1 MKTIYTLFFALCA
14 TITTFAQSGTGA
26 ISGKLLEENGSPA
39 SFVTLMLLDKDSILV
54 KADFS
59 KDDGSF
65 LFLNITPGTY
75 NVQVSSIQYRE
86 YVSETFILEE
96 GETIKL
102 PEISLSTAIKKLDE
116 VQISAS
122 RPMIEIQPDKTVFN
136 VSSSPNASGS
146 DGMELL
152 RKSPGVIIDNN
163 DNIILQGKSG
173 VRIYID
179 GKPSQLSGEDLTAML
194 RGMQSD
200 QIESIELIT
209 NPSAKYEA
217 EGNAG
222 IINIVL
228 KRDKNLGTN
237 ATFTAGYNIGVKE
250 RKNGSVNI
258 NHKEK
263 KVSLYGSF
271 NYSDLAGWN
280 HQEIDREQGEGFFHQ
295 KGDRVWTYDGFGYR
309 GGTDFYINKKHTI
322 GVVIN
327 GNMSDGTWD
336 SDSRTQMGDLTSGT
350 INTILE
356 ANNERARST
365 NSANANLNY
374 QYKGSKGAS
383 LNVDFDYGYYFNT
396 AYMYQPNE
404 YLSPS
409 SDELIFGEYF
419 ENNQT
424 TQIDIKTAKL
434 DYEVPLEKGKIS
446 AGAKYS
452 NIITGNSFDQ
462 FDLNGAIPTIDI
474 NRTSDFTYTEQV
486 TAVYATYFTKL
497 GEKTSLNAGVRME
510 STLSKGDLDS
520 YLPINDGLVERSYTD
535 LFPSGGITYNM
546 NKDNQFGVNYSRR
559 IDRPNYQDLNPF
571 EFQLDQ
577 LTYEKGN
584 PFIRPQYTHNIQA
597 THTFKSTIN
606 TKLSYSVTNDFFAK
620 VIEKVNDSTTLLQNQ
635 NLATSKNYGLNI
647 SAPYNITKWWSTY
660 TSVNL
665 NKVFYESELSLNNQL
680 NINVTTF
687 NVYIQNNFMLP
698 KGFKFELSGWYNSP
712 SVWGGTFIIDELYSI
727 NMGIKKSLFDKKANL
742 TVGLNDILFSQ
753 KWSGSSNYNNV
764 DLNIRGM
771 GDSRRFKVGFTYNI
785 GNQNVK
791 SRRRKTGLEDEKNRI
806 SSDNG

>member
-1 MKTIYTLFFALCA
+1 MKNLFTLLFALCVS
-14 TITTFAQSGTGA
+14 ITTFAQKGTGT
-26 ISGKLLEENGSPA
+26 ISGKLLEDSGGPA
-39 SFVTLMLLDKDSILV
+39 AFVTLMLLDKDSTMV

-65 LFLNITPGTY
+65 SFLNITPNEY
-75 NVQVSSIQYRE
+75 KLQVSSIQYQG
-86 YVSETFILEE
+86 YSSEIFSLKE
-96 GETIKL
+96 GETKNL
-102 PEISLSTAIKKLDE
+102 PKISLTASVKELDE

-122 RPMIEIQPDKTVFN
+122 KPMIEIQPDKTVFN
-136 VSSSPNASGS
+136 VASSPNASGS

-163 DNIILQGKSG
+163 DNIILQGKNG

-179 GKPSQLSGEDLTAML
+179 GKPTQLSGEDLTAML

-200 QIESIELIT
+200 QIESIEIIT

-237 ATFTAGYNIGVKE
+237 ATITAGYNVGVKD
-250 RKNGSVNI
+250 RMNGSLNL
-258 NHKEK
+258 NHREK

-280 HQEIDREQGEGFFHQ
+280 HQKIDREQGGGFFYQ
-295 KGDRVWTYDGFGYR
+295 AGDRIWTYDGYGYR
-309 GGTDFYINKKHTI
+309 TGADFYINKNHTI

-336 SDSRTQMGDLTSGT
+336 SDSRTDMGDLTTGA

-356 ANNERARST
+356 ANNERNRST
-365 NSANANLNY
+365 NSANSNINY
-374 QYKGSKGAS
+374 QYKGDKGAS
-383 LNVDFDYGYYFNT
+383 LNIDVDYGYYFNT

-404 YLSPS
+404 YLNPQSE
-409 SDELIFGEYF
+409 ELVFGEYF
-419 ENNQT
+419 ENDQT

-434 DYEVPLEKGKIS
+434 DYEVPLGKGKLS
-446 AGAKYS
+446 TGTKYS
-452 NIITGNSFDQ
+452 NIVTGNSFNQ
-462 FDLNGAIPTIDI
+462 FDLNGPIAQIDT
-474 NRTSDFTYTEQV
+474 NRTSDFIYTEQV

-497 GEKTSLNAGVRME
+497 GEKVSLNAGVRME
-510 STLSKGDLDS
+510 NTLSKGDLDS
-520 YLPINDGLVERSYTD
+520 FLDVNDDLVERRYTD
-535 LFPSGGITYNM
+535 LFPSGGITYAM
-546 NKDNQFGVNYSRR
+546 NKSNQFGINYSRR

-584 PFIRPQYTHNIQA
+584 PFINPQYTHNIQA

-606 TKLSYSVTNDFFAK
+606 TKLSYSITNDFFAK

-635 NLATSKNYGLNI
+635 NLATTQNYGLNI

-660 TSVNL
+660 TSINL
-665 NKVFYESELSLNNQL
+665 NRALYESELTTTNISLD
-680 NINVTTF
+680 VTTF
-687 NVYIQNNFMLP
+687 NVFVQNNFMLP

-712 SVWGGTFIIDELYSI
+712 SIWGGTFLINEMYSV
-727 NMGIKKSLFDKKANL
+727 NLGLKKSLFDKKANL
-742 TVGLNDILFSQ
+742 TIGLNDIFYSQ
-753 KWSGSSNYNNV
+753 KWSGSSNYNDV
-764 DLNIRGM
+764 DLKISGQA
-771 GDSRRFKVGFTYNI
+771 DSRRFKVGFTYNI

-791 SRRRKTGLEDEKNRI
+791 SRRRQTGLEDEKSRI